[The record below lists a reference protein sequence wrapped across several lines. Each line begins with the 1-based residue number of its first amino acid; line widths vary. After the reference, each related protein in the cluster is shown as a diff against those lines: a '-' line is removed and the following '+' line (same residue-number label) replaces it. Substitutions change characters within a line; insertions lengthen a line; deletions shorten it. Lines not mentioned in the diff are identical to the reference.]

1 MGSKQKF
8 IDWFNENVNMEMPE
22 DIYLYWE
29 AFQDEVERRSV
40 QAKEKQMFTP
50 TGEKIFT
57 YLQEN
62 YSIEDKWDSA
72 EIAKGLGLTAK
83 NVSGSLRRLVTDG
96 YVKKVCKDP
105 VMYSLTQLGIDT
117 SLDERN
123 RIT

>member
-1 MGSKQKF
+1 
-8 IDWFNENVNMEMPE
+8 MEMPE
-22 DIYLYWE
+22 DVYLYWE

>member
-1 MGSKQKF
+1 
-8 IDWFNENVNMEMPE
+8 MEMPE
-22 DIYLYWE
+22 DVYLYWE
-29 AFQDEVERRSV
+29 TFQDEVERRSV